1 VNRTDRLYALV
12 DELRAIAPR
21 ARTARQMADR
31 FEVSVRTIERDLD
44 ALQQAGVPIYA
55 TPGPG
60 GGYAIDKDHTLPP
73 VNFTS
78 EEATAVAIALARPR
92 ASPLPGA
99 LGSALRKVVAAMPA
113 SEADAARTLVG
124 RVHLLPD
131 ADDLPLPT
139 SRVIEQAVVTS
150 RVVEIE
156 YEDRYGDSTRRLVE
170 PMALVGSR
178 REWYLVAHCR
188 LRNAAR
194 TFRFDRISSA
204 RLTDEPA
211 GEQRMPSPDYLPE
224 LRRLSLLE

>member
-21 ARTARQMADR
+21 ARTARQMAGR

-78 EEATAVAIALARPR
+78 EEATALAIAIARPR
-92 ASPLPGA
+92 ASPLAEA
-99 LGSALRKVVAAMPA
+99 LRSALRKVVAAMPA
-113 SEADAARTLVG
+113 SEAEAARQLVG

-131 ADDLPLPT
+131 ADDPPLPT

-150 RVVEIE
+150 RVVEID
-156 YEDRYGDSTRRLVE
+156 YEDRHGDSTRRLVE

-178 REWYLVAHCR
+178 QEWYLVAHCR
-188 LRNAAR
+188 LRDAAR

-204 RLTDEPA
+204 RLTDESTR
-211 GEQRMPSPDYLPE
+211 EQRVPSPDYLPE